1 MLKKRYSKKN
11 APKSANMK
19 ENSIAALEKVTR
31 KFKKWNFLA
40 WSEDFTRPWVS
51 KGNLVSS
58 IEAENDPSFDGD
70 SHYED
75 NGSNVG
81 ERYTVERNVQD
92 LNANPSKETKLE
104 LLKVKNSKDLEET

>member
-1 MLKKRYSKKN
+1 
-11 APKSANMK
+11 MK

-31 KFKKWNFLA
+31 KFKKWNFLS

-58 IEAENDPSFDGD
+58 IEAENDPSFDDD